1 MSDSG
6 ELIGLENAEKDSEDI
21 SEAIKTQMDP
31 IPQTNLSIHEEDGK
45 RFVVVEIFA
54 GEETPYYVRHKGSL
68 TAYVRIGN
76 ESVKADPLELNR
88 LVLKGSRRSWDSLS
102 SVYKRKD
109 FSFEVLYA
117 TYHEKTKLS
126 FEESDFQSFGLVT
139 DDGHLTNAGAL
150 FADKSPVRHS
160 RVFCTRWNGL
170 DKAHGLMESFDDDEY
185 SGGLLSLLNAAKD
198 FVRRNRRMMWRKTP
212 DSRIDY
218 PEYPER
224 AYEESII
231 NGLIHR
237 DYLELGS
244 EVHIDI
250 FDDRM
255 EIYSPG
261 GMPSGDIV
269 QTLDPR
275 DVSSKRRNPVIADL
289 FQRLDLMERRGSG
302 FKKILNAYQFE
313 SEKRGHEFV
322 PTFRST
328 GSSFFVILPNLNY
341 GIKINGVQQDPSQVT
356 TEVTTEVTTQ
366 VTTEVKRLVIALIGE
381 MRSDALMASIGIKQ
395 KEDFRT
401 RYLKP
406 AIVNGFVEM
415 TQPDSPR
422 SPTQKYRLT
431 EKGVTLAKQQEA
443 N

>member
-1 MSDSG
+1 M
-6 ELIGLENAEKDSEDI
+6 E
-21 SEAIKTQMDP
+21 P

-88 LVLKGSRRSWDSLS
+88 LVLKGSRRSWDSLP

-275 DVSSKRRNPVIADL
+275 DVSSKRRNLVIADL

-356 TEVTTEVTTQ
+356 TEVTTQVTTQ

-406 AIVNGFVEM
+406 ALVNGFVEM

-443 N
+443 

>member
-1 MSDSG
+1 M
-6 ELIGLENAEKDSEDI
+6 E
-21 SEAIKTQMDP
+21 P

-88 LVLKGSRRSWDSLS
+88 LVLKGSRRSWDSLP

-275 DVSSKRRNPVIADL
+275 DVSSKRRNLVIADL

-356 TEVTTEVTTQ
+356 TEVTTQVTTQ

-443 N
+443 

>member
-1 MSDSG
+1 M
-6 ELIGLENAEKDSEDI
+6 
-21 SEAIKTQMDP
+21 QMEP

-88 LVLKGSRRSWDSLS
+88 LVLKGSRRSWDSLP

-356 TEVTTEVTTQ
+356 TEVTTQVTTQ

-443 N
+443 

>member
-1 MSDSG
+1 M
-6 ELIGLENAEKDSEDI
+6 E
-21 SEAIKTQMDP
+21 P

-88 LVLKGSRRSWDSLS
+88 LVLKGSRRSWDSLP
-102 SVYKRKD
+102 SVYKRKN

-356 TEVTTEVTTQ
+356 TEVTTQVTTQ

-443 N
+443 

>member
-21 SEAIKTQMDP
+21 SEAIKMQMDP

-88 LVLKGSRRSWDSLS
+88 LVLKGSRRSWDSLP